1 MQSAACPDAVGGL
14 PVVATV
20 MKSWR
25 RFLTAK
31 PFFFHVFGMA
41 VEN

>member
-1 MQSAACPDAVGGL
+1 
-14 PVVATV
+14 

-31 PFFFHVFGMA
+31 PFFHVFGMA
-41 VEN
+41 VENRRHILTATQFLKML